1 VVALADLIA
10 DEMSGYQD
18 PALQQAIFGVTD
30 PQAIAAMFEGWVRGH
45 LNSPIHDAW
54 LWAVSVGCVAGV
66 QLVDGSR
73 VVVKAYQPGRSHEAL
88 LAVLR
93 AQRHAR
99 RAGLAAAQPLT
110 DPAPIGLSRAVAETA
125 LAGGRRPD
133 LRDPADR
140 RTVAEGLV
148 QLIDTLRPL
157 SGELRPALAPK
168 STLVCGLYPTPH
180 SPLFDFEATSS
191 GAAWIDE
198 LAAQARAQTA
208 QVQEAPVAV
217 HADWRADNIRVSE
230 SGDRVVAIYDWES
243 IRVTPE
249 AVAIGEIAA
258 MHSIDWSDPAGPYF
272 ASGAECLAFA
282 EVIQAARPEPFS
294 PAEWSALR
302 AGLVFAWCY
311 TARCEHARAMVGDDK
326 PQFQMRDRL
335 ARDGKG
341 LLEPVA

>member
-10 DEMSGYQD
+10 EDMAGYPD

-30 PQAIAAMFEGWVRGH
+30 PQAIAAMFEGWISDH
-45 LNSPIHDAW
+45 LNSPVYDAW

-73 VVVKAYQPGRSHEAL
+73 VVVKAYQPDRSPESLTAM
-88 LAVLR
+88 LR

-99 RAGLAAAQPLT
+99 EGGLAAAQPLT

-133 LRDPADR
+133 LRDATDS
-140 RTVAEGLV
+140 RTVAKGLV
-148 QLIDTLRPL
+148 QLIDVLRPL
-157 SGELRPALAPK
+157 SGALRSALAPNP
-168 STLVCGLYPTPH
+168 TLICGLYPTPH
-180 SPLFDFEATSS
+180 SPLFDFEATRA
-191 GAAWIDE
+191 GAGWIDE
-198 LAAQARAQTA
+198 QAARARAQTA
-208 QVQEAPVAV
+208 QLPQAPVAV
-217 HADWRADNIRVSE
+217 HADWRADNLRVSD
-230 SGDRVVAIYDWES
+230 SGDRIVAIYDWES

-249 AVAIGEIAA
+249 AIAIGEIAA
-258 MHSIDWSDPAGPYF
+258 VHSIDWSDPAGPYF
-272 ASGAECLAFA
+272 ASGVECLAFA
-282 EVIQAARPEPFS
+282 EVVEAARPKPFS

-302 AGLVFAWCY
+302 AALVFSWCY

-335 ARDGKG
+335 ARDGKRV
-341 LLEPVA
+341 LEPVV